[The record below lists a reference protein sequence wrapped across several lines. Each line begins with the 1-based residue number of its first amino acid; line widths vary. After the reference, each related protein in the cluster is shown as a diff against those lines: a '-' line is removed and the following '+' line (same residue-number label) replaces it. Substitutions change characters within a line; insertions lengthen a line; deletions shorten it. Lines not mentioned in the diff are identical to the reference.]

1 MNIRNVK
8 DIGGLVA
15 YLAENLNWP
24 AAVENVEEIADYMYD
39 FTADDLGIRPDE
51 FAKVES
57 LRQLPPLVEEQT
69 WGIFAVEF
77 SSTKFSVMALR
88 RILSRLVPNKRNAAE
103 HAVWDC
109 KDLLFFCFWGRGR
122 NRRIMVAHFEETED
136 NHFLVRAFDVE
147 PEVAGPIEL
156 EKFKERLSYLQWPN
170 VSDNDRD
177 PQMWRDT
184 WLQAFDTYYRQV
196 ITTSAKLAVELAR
209 VAKDVKERIL
219 ATLEAETERGF
230 VHKLCDKVR
239 KTLVHNLSTS
249 EFADIYAQTIV
260 YGLFS
265 ARCMDE
271 TPETFSAEE
280 AISLIPTTNPFLK
293 SLMRDC
299 FQRRG
304 KLSFD
309 ELGIGDIVELL
320 SHVDAKVIADDF
332 GRQSGGGREDPV
344 IHFYEE
350 FLKEYDKAQKVERGV
365 FYTPQPVVTFTV
377 RAVDYLL
384 KTVFGLADG
393 LACDAVRKVKRDVK
407 VFMPRKKTFKV
418 ESREVE
424 EPCVQILDPAT
435 GTGTYIRQTILQ
447 IYENFKAKW
456 EGRAPARPQD
466 RDALNEVWSRYV
478 DAHVLPRLY
487 AFELM
492 MAPYA
497 VAHMKLAMVL
507 KDTGYDFKGGERL
520 KVYLTNT
527 LEEPGGTEKQMSLDF
542 GESDPLAT
550 ESLAANEAKKNGGI
564 NIVIGN
570 PPYSGESQ
578 NKGAWI
584 MDLMKE
590 YKMEPGGK
598 VKLKERNP
606 KWINDDY
613 VKFIRYG
620 QERIRQ
626 AGSGILAYIN
636 PHGFIDNPTFRGMRW
651 NLLREFDE
659 IYILNLHGNSKKKET
674 CPDGSKDEN
683 VFDIMQG
690 VSINLFVKWGKSPTG
705 LTGFT
710 GLVDKE
716 KNPVNPVNPVEK
728 LATVHYADLYGA
740 RNRKYDFLSS
750 TQVGDIEW
758 KSFVPTDS
766 MSFFKPSI
774 SSGVEDRSAFGV
786 KELFMHTGTGVL
798 TANDAMNISFSP
810 SEQAAKLKDILEMP
824 EAQWRIKYSKP
835 HDVRD
840 WIYSEAKNDAANKDM
855 KIIPISYRPFDIR
868 HTGYTGKTKGVYTNP
883 RYELMRHIIGFQNV
897 SLLTCRQTVDAWCH
911 VSVASEI
918 VDDCRVSNKTKER
931 GYVFPLYLY
940 DTAVEP
946 PSRRV
951 NFDAAIYKKI
961 CKAAGL
967 KFSDQ
972 DLQATACK
980 HESSACKS
988 CPENSNPQLVF
999 DYIYGVLHSG
1009 KYRKKYAE
1017 FLKIDFPRIPYPKNG
1032 EEFRTMAA
1040 FGAELR
1046 RIHCMEDF
1054 DEAAEVELVGGDGAP
1069 GGRALPVKPTVVKP
1083 VWKDGGVYIDKEV
1096 KFTNVAEDLWNFYI
1110 GGYQPL
1116 QKWLKDRKGREL
1128 SAEDVSHYKRMV
1140 RAIARTRDIMAK
1152 IEGCYELTA
1161 CSCED

>member
-1 MNIRNVK
+1 MDIRCVK

-15 YLAENLNWP
+15 YLSENLNWP
-24 AAVENVEEIADYMYD
+24 VVAENVEDIADYMYD
-39 FTADDLGIRPDE
+39 FTADDLGIRPEE

-57 LRQLPPLVEEQT
+57 LKQLPPLVEDQQ
-69 WGIFAVEF
+69 WGVFSVEF
-77 SSTKFSVMALR
+77 ASAKFSVTALR
-88 RILSRLVPNKRNAAE
+88 RILSRLVPNKRNATN
-103 HAVWDC
+103 HAVWDN
-109 KDLLFFCFWGRGR
+109 DNLLFFCFWGAGR
-122 NRRIMVAHFEETED
+122 NRRIMVAHFEATQDE
-136 NHFLVRAFDVE
+136 HFLVRAFDCE
-147 PEVAGPIEL
+147 PEVEDPMVL
-156 EKFKERLSYLQWPN
+156 KKFHDRLVCLQWPN
-170 VSDNDRD
+170 VRDNDRN

-184 WLQAFDTYYRQV
+184 WLQAFDTYYREK

-219 ATLEAETERGF
+219 ATLEAETEKGF

-239 KTLVHNLSTS
+239 QTLVHNLSTS
-249 EFADIYAQTIV
+249 EFADMYAQTIV

-271 TPETFSAEE
+271 TPENFSAEE

-293 SLMRDC
+293 SLMLDC

-304 KLSFD
+304 GLSFD

-393 LACDAVRKVKRDVK
+393 LACDEKIKVEKE
-407 VFMPRKKTFKV
+407 FKV
-418 ESREVE
+418 YNKTKKGNLGKGFRIEKREVE
-424 EPCVQILDPAT
+424 MPRIQLLDPAT

-447 IYENFKAKW
+447 IYENFKARYVATTPSSSHLTAAFR
-456 EGRAPARPQD
+456 ED
-466 RDALNEVWSRYV
+466 WSRCV

-527 LEEPGGTEKQMSLDF
+527 LEEPGDTAKQMTLDF
-542 GESDPLAT
+542 GEGDPLAT

-570 PPYSGESQ
+570 PPYSGISQ
-578 NKGAWI
+578 NNGEWI
-584 MDLMKE
+584 TKLVDE
-590 YKMEPGGK
+590 YKYTDG
-598 VKLKERNP
+598 VYFNER
-606 KWINDDY
+606 KHWLNDDY

-620 QERIRQ
+620 QERIHQ
-626 AGSGILAYIN
+626 AGWGILAYIN
-636 PHGFIDNPTFRGMRW
+636 PHGFIDNVTFRAMRW
-651 NLLREFDE
+651 NLLKEFDE
-659 IYILNLHGNSKKKET
+659 IYILNLHGNAKKHET
-674 CPDGSKDEN
+674 CPDGNKDEN
-683 VFDIMQG
+683 VFDIEQG
-690 VSINLFVKWGKSPTG
+690 VSINIFVKHDKG
-705 LTGFT
+705 LTGSKGLT
-710 GLVDKE
+710 GLYPGTGKA
-716 KNPVNPVNPVEK
+716 
-728 LATVHYADLYGA
+728 LAIVRYADLFGL
-740 RNRKYDFLSS
+740 RGRKYDVLLQTAFSK
-750 TQVGDIEW
+750 VEW
-758 KSFVPTDS
+758 KELSPVDPYYFFAPKDFGAADS
-766 MSFFKPSI
+766 YREGFGIDELCSVSTT
-774 SSGVEDRSAFGV
+774 GVVTARDSVVVDIDRLKLLQRIERFADLQIPDSVIRG
-786 KELFMHTGTGVL
+786 ELFPDKE
-798 TANDAMNISFSP
+798 DAKYL
-810 SEQAAKLKDILEMP
+810 AGDTRGWKL
-824 EAQWRIKYSKP
+824 
-835 HDVRD
+835 
-840 WIYSEAKNDAANKDM
+840 SEARKEVAGHDREKCIRAYD
-855 KIIPISYRPFDIR
+855 YRPFDVRSIYYSESMVDWGR
-868 HTGYTGKTKGVYTNP
+868 EK
-883 RYELMRHIIGFQNV
+883 LMSHLMAENQA
-897 SLLTCRQTVDAWCH
+897 LLCCRQISGNDWCH
-911 VSVASEI
+911 VGITTCV

-967 KFSDQ
+967 TYSDE
-972 DLQATACK
+972 DLQASAGK
-980 HESSACKS
+980 SSS
-988 CPENSNPQLVF
+988 EYPQLVF

-1017 FLKIDFPRIPYPKNG
+1017 FLKIDFPRIPYPKSG

-1054 DEAAEVELVGGDGAP
+1054 DEAAEVELVGEDDAAGHGGEGA
-1069 GGRALPVKPTVVKP
+1069 VVTKP
-1083 VWKDGGVYIDKEV
+1083 VWKAGCVYIDKEV

-1140 RAIARTRDIMAK
+1140 RAIARTRDIMAQ
-1152 IEGCYELTA
+1152 IDAAYEV
-1161 CSCED
+1161 

>member
-1 MNIRNVK
+1 MDIRSVK
-8 DIGGLVA
+8 DVGGLVA
-15 YLAENLNWP
+15 YLVENLNWP
-24 AAVENVEEIADYMYD
+24 AAVENVEDIADYMYD
-39 FTADDLGIRPDE
+39 FTADDLGIRSEE

-57 LRQLPPLVEEQT
+57 LKQLPPLVEDQP
-69 WGIFAVEF
+69 WGIFTVEF
-77 SSTKFSVMALR
+77 ASAKFSVTALR
-88 RILSRLVPNKRNAAE
+88 RILSRLVPKKRNAAD

-109 KDLLFFCFWGRGR
+109 KDLLFFCFWGKGR
-122 NRRIMVAHFEETED
+122 NRRIMVAHFEETKD
-136 NHFLVRAFDVE
+136 KHFLVRAFDCE
-147 PEVAGPIEL
+147 PEVEDEIV
-156 EKFKERLSYLQWPN
+156 FKHFTERLSCLQWPQCH
-170 VSDNDRD
+170 DNDRD
-177 PQMWRDT
+177 PELWHNH
-184 WLQAFDTYYRQV
+184 WLCAFDTYYREK
-196 ITTSAKLAVELAR
+196 ITTSTKLAVELAR

-219 ATLEAETERGF
+219 ATLGAETERGF
-230 VHKLCDKVR
+230 VHQLCDKVR
-239 KTLVHNLSTS
+239 KTLVHNLSIS
-249 EFADIYAQTIV
+249 EFADMYAQTIV

-293 SLMRDC
+293 NLMRDC

-309 ELGIGDIVELL
+309 ELGIGDVVDLL

-332 GRQSGGGREDPV
+332 GRQTGGGREDPV

-393 LACDAVRKVKRDVK
+393 LACDEKI
-407 VFMPRKKTFKV
+407 KV
-418 ESREVE
+418 EKEFRVYNKTKKGNLGKGFRMEKREVE
-424 EPCVQILDPAT
+424 MPRIQLLDPAT
-435 GTGTYIRQTILQ
+435 GTGTYIRQAILQ
-447 IYENFKAKW
+447 IFENFKKRW
-456 EGRAPARPQD
+456 ESGRARTPNASQQFRED
-466 RDALNEVWSRYV
+466 WSRYV

-527 LEEPGGTEKQMSLDF
+527 LEEPGDTAKQMTLDF

-570 PPYSGESQ
+570 PPYSNSST

-584 MDLMKE
+584 LDLIKSYKE
-590 YKMEPGGK
+590 NLNEKK
-598 VKLKERNP
+598 
-606 KWINDDY
+606 INLDDDY
-613 VKFIRYG
+613 IKFIRYG
-620 QERIRQ
+620 QHVVDRCG
-626 AGSGILAYIN
+626 AGILAYISN
-636 PHGFIDNPTFRGMRW
+636 NSFLDGITHRQMRKT
-651 NLLREFDE
+651 LLESFDE
-659 IYILNLHGNSKKKET
+659 IYILNLHGNARKKET

-690 VSINLFVKWGKSPTG
+690 VAISLFVKHDKTGRANTPGSPQPNNNG
-705 LTGFT
+705 DSLEDGC
-710 GLVDKE
+710 GAAGVRAL
-716 KNPVNPVNPVEK
+716 PK
-728 LATVHYADLYGA
+728 LATVHYADLYGLGED
-740 RNRKYDFLSS
+740 KYQFLSLKGLE
-750 TQVGDIEW
+750 QIPW
-758 KSFVPTDS
+758 KTLDLKVPYY
-766 MSFFKPSI
+766 FFAPKDFSLQGEYEKGF
-774 SSGVEDRSAFGV
+774 GVEDLMLVNNSGIQTKRDDLVYQFDAKAIKDVINGLRKLPPEEFRMKFSVGEDGV
-786 KELFMHTGTGVL
+786 AWSIAG
-798 TANDAMNISFSP
+798 
-810 SEQAAKLKDILEMP
+810 
-824 EAQWRIKYSKP
+824 
-835 HDVRD
+835 
-840 WIYSEAKNDAANKDM
+840 AKNDVM
-855 KIIPISYRPFDIR
+855 KNAGRFLRVAYHPFDCR
-868 HTGYTGKTKGVYTNP
+868 HTYFTGQSSGWMARSRMPASSHMLFGNVAILAVRNT
-883 RYELMRHIIGFQNV
+883 RHEHCYNYFA
-897 SLLTCRQTVDAWCH
+897 VDT
-911 VSVASEI
+911 I
-918 VDDCRVSNKTKER
+918 VDKDGISGFDNCRF
-931 GYVFPLYLY
+931 FPLYLY
-940 DTAVEP
+940 DTEVEP

-980 HESSACKS
+980 HGAKSSACKS
-988 CPENSNPQLVF
+988 CPESSNPQLVF

-1032 EEFRTMAA
+1032 EEFRTMAT

-1054 DEAAEVELVGGDGAP
+1054 DEAAEVELVGGGDAAGHDGEDAV
-1069 GGRALPVKPTVVKP
+1069 ATQVVKP
-1083 VWKDGGVYIDKEV
+1083 VWKDGCVYVDKEV
-1096 KFTNVAEDLWNFYI
+1096 KFTNVAEDLWSFYI

-1152 IEGCYELTA
+1152 IDAAYEV
-1161 CSCED
+1161 

>member
-1 MNIRNVK
+1 MDIWNVK

-39 FTADDLGIRPDE
+39 FTADDLGIRPEE

-57 LRQLPPLVEEQT
+57 LKQLPPLVEEQT

-249 EFADIYAQTIV
+249 EFADMYAQTIV

-332 GRQSGGGREDPV
+332 GRQTGGGREDPV

-407 VFMPRKKTFKV
+407 VFMPRKKTFKI

-447 IYENFKAKW
+447 IYENFKHRW
-456 EGRAPARPQD
+456 ETGRARSPSAPQQFRED
-466 RDALNEVWSRYV
+466 WSRYV

-626 AGSGILAYIN
+626 AGGGILAYIN

-651 NLLREFDE
+651 NLLKEFDE
-659 IYILNLHGNSKKKET
+659 IYILNLHGNAKKHET

-710 GLVDKE
+710 GLVAKE
-716 KNPVNPVNPVEK
+716 KNPVNSVNPVEK
-728 LATVHYADLYGA
+728 LATVHYADLYGT
-740 RNRKYDFLSS
+740 RQHKYEFLAAA
-750 TQVGDIEW
+750 TLQ
-758 KSFVPTDS
+758 
-766 MSFFKPSI
+766 SI
-774 SSGVEDRSAFGV
+774 HWHTFSPLERMYFMVEKDLSLKDEYEKGFCLN
-786 KELFMHTGTGVL
+786 ELCEDNTVSVV
-798 TANDAMNISFSP
+798 TANDTVLIGSSVQTVLKQVAESYGDAVEDKCVKRYAYRVFDWKFIYYDV
-810 SEQAAKLKDILEMP
+810 AKVARAREKMMKHFLFDNNLGLI
-824 EAQWRIKYSKP
+824 
-835 HDVRD
+835 
-840 WIYSEAKNDAANKDM
+840 AKRGFPNDA
-855 KIIPISYRPFDIR
+855 PP
-868 HTGYTGKTKGVYTNP
+868 
-883 RYELMRHIIGFQNV
+883 GFV
-897 SLLTCRQTVDAWCH
+897 TSCMPDFRQWSCSGMQGGD
-911 VSVASEI
+911 
-918 VDDCRVSNKTKER
+918 
-931 GYVFPLYLY
+931 YVFPFYLY

-980 HESSACKS
+980 HGAKSSACKS
-988 CPENSNPQLVF
+988 CPEDSNPQLVF
-999 DYIYGVLHSG
+999 DYIYAVLHSG

-1054 DEAAEVELVGGDGAP
+1054 DEPAEVELVGGDGAP

>member
-1 MNIRNVK
+1 MDIRSVK

-239 KTLVHNLSTS
+239 KSLVHNLSTS
-249 EFADIYAQTIV
+249 EFADMYAQTIV

-447 IYENFKAKW
+447 IYENFKHRW
-456 EGRAPARPQD
+456 ETGRARSPSAPQQFRED
-466 RDALNEVWSRYV
+466 WSRYV

-728 LATVHYADLYGA
+728 LATVRYADLYGTREMKNEWLA
-740 RNRKYDFLSS
+740 GRSLDQIKWTDVLPRSPMLFMVPKNFGLQDEYDKGFRLS
-750 TQVGDIEW
+750 EL
-758 KSFVPTDS
+758 VPLDS
-766 MSFFKPSI
+766 M
-774 SSGVEDRSAFGV
+774 GVT
-786 KELFMHTGTGVL
+786 TG
-798 TANDAMNISFSP
+798 NDAVLVSQNQKNLLLAI
-810 SEQAAKLKDILEMP
+810 ENVLGAEVDHKYIKKIL
-824 EAQWRIKYSKP
+824 
-835 HDVRD
+835 
-840 WIYSEAKNDAANKDM
+840 
-855 KIIPISYRPFDIR
+855 YRPFDEEFVYYKADLLARAREKFMANFRQENLGICLVKICSR
-868 HTGYTGKTKGVYTNP
+868 DDELPVFCTTKITDKT
-883 RYELMRHIIGFQNV
+883 
-897 SLLTCRQTVDAWCH
+897 LLSSKDNC
-911 VSVASEI
+911 
-918 VDDCRVSNKTKER
+918 N
-931 GYVFPLYLY
+931 VFPLYLY

-967 KFSDQ
+967 KFSAT

-980 HESSACKS
+980 HGTQSSACKCRS
-988 CPENSNPQLVF
+988 ENGNPQLVF
-999 DYIYGVLHSG
+999 DYIYAVLHSG

-1054 DEAAEVELVGGDGAP
+1054 DEPAEVELVGGDGAP

>member
-1 MNIRNVK
+1 MDIRCVK
-8 DIGGLVA
+8 DFSGLVT
-15 YLAENLNWP
+15 YLVENLNWP
-24 AAVENVEEIADYMYD
+24 AGVENLEDIADYMYD
-39 FTADDLGIRPDE
+39 FTADDIGIRPEE

-57 LRQLPPLVEEQT
+57 LKQLPPLVEDQL

-77 SSTKFSVMALR
+77 ASAKFSVTALR
-88 RILSRLVPNKRNAAE
+88 RILSRLVPTRRNAAN
-103 HAVWDC
+103 HAVWDYQN
-109 KDLLFFCFWGRGR
+109 LLFFCFWGEGR
-122 NRRIMVAHFEETED
+122 NSRIMVAHFEETED
-136 NHFLVRAFDVE
+136 HHFLVRAFDCE
-147 PEVAGPIEL
+147 PEVADPMEL
-156 EKFKERLSYLQWPN
+156 KKFKDRLNYLQWPN

-177 PQMWRDT
+177 PQMWRNT
-184 WLQAFDTYYRQV
+184 WLEAFDTYYRET

-219 ATLEAETERGF
+219 ATLEAETSNGF
-230 VHKLCDKVR
+230 IHRLCDKVR
-239 KTLVHNLSTS
+239 QTLVHNLSQH
-249 EFADIYAQTIV
+249 EFADMYAQTIV

-304 KLSFD
+304 RLSFD

-320 SHVDAKVIADDF
+320 SHVDANVIADDF
-332 GRQSGGGREDPV
+332 GRQTGGGREDPV

-350 FLKEYDKAQKVERGV
+350 FLKEYDKAQKIERGV

-393 LACDAVRKVKRDVK
+393 LACDETIKVEKE
-407 VFMPRKKTFKV
+407 FKV
-418 ESREVE
+418 YNKTKKGNLGKGFRMEKREVE
-424 EPCVQILDPAT
+424 MPRIQLLDPAT

-447 IYENFKAKW
+447 IYENFKQRYVATASSPSNPTDFA
-456 EGRAPARPQD
+456 EA
-466 RDALNEVWSRYV
+466 WSRYV

-527 LEEPGGTEKQMSLDF
+527 LEEPGDTAKQMTLDF
-542 GESDPLAT
+542 GEGDPLAT

-570 PPYSGESQ
+570 PPYSNSST

-584 MDLMKE
+584 LNLIKSYKE
-590 YKMEPGGK
+590 NLNEKK
-598 VKLKERNP
+598 
-606 KWINDDY
+606 INLDDDY
-613 VKFIRYG
+613 IKFIRYG
-620 QERIRQ
+620 QYVVDRCG
-626 AGSGILAYIN
+626 AGILAYISN
-636 PHGFIDNPTFRGMRW
+636 NSFLDGITHRQMRKT
-651 NLLREFDE
+651 LIESFDE
-659 IYILNLHGNSKKKET
+659 IYILNLHGNARKKET

-690 VSINLFVKWGKSPTG
+690 VAISLFVKHDKTGRANTPGSPQPNNNG
-705 LTGFT
+705 DSLEDGC
-710 GLVDKE
+710 GAAGVRAL
-716 KNPVNPVNPVEK
+716 PK
-728 LATVHYADLYGA
+728 LATVHYADLYGLSEF
-740 RNRKYDFLSS
+740 KYEYLSS
-750 TQVGDIEW
+750 KRVQQVEW
-758 KSFVPTDS
+758 QTLTTAQPYYFFAPKDFSAQNDWERGFSVVDCFVTINSGIQTKRDDFVVS
-766 MSFFKPSI
+766 MSE
-774 SSGVEDRSAFGV
+774 V
-786 KELFMHTGTGVL
+786 
-798 TANDAMNISFSP
+798 DAKTVIGDLVSLESDEIRKKYLLGKDGRDWKIEN
-810 SEQAAKLKDILEMP
+810 AKKDILNSSQKVVMY
-824 EAQWRIKYSKP
+824 A
-835 HDVRD
+835 
-840 WIYSEAKNDAANKDM
+840 
-855 KIIPISYRPFDIR
+855 YRPFDLR
-868 HTGYTGKTKGVYTNP
+868 FTVYTGRSRGFMGYP
-883 RYELMRHIIGFQNV
+883 RASVMDSMVAGANV
-897 SLLTCRQTVDAWCH
+897 SLIVTKKNRQ
-911 VSVASEI
+911 VSL
-918 VDDCRVSNKTKER
+918 
-931 GYVFPLYLY
+931 GYVYATSCISDLHVLDTAGDSQFSIPLYLY
-940 DTAVEP
+940 DTEVEP
-946 PSRRV
+946 PTRRV

-980 HESSACKS
+980 HGAKSSAYKS
-988 CPENSNPQLVF
+988 CSESNNPQLVF

-1017 FLKIDFPRIPYPKNG
+1017 FLKIDFPRIPYPKSG
-1032 EEFRTMAA
+1032 EEFHTMAA

-1054 DEAAEVELVGGDGAP
+1054 DEAEGVELVGGDGAA
-1069 GGRALPVKPTVVKP
+1069 GVRALPDRPTVTKP
-1083 VWKDGGVYIDKEV
+1083 MWKDGCVYIDKEAR
-1096 KFTNVAEDLWNFYI
+1096 FTNVAEDLWNFYI

-1128 SAEDVSHYKRMV
+1128 SAEDVSHYKRIV
-1140 RAIARTRDIMAK
+1140 RAITQTRDVMAE
-1152 IEGCYELTA
+1152 IDMIYTV
-1161 CSCED
+1161 

>member
-1 MNIRNVK
+1 MDIRNVK

-39 FTADDLGIRPDE
+39 FTADDLGIRPEE

-57 LRQLPPLVEEQT
+57 LKQLPPLVEEQT

-249 EFADIYAQTIV
+249 EFADMYAQTIV

-447 IYENFKAKW
+447 IYENFKHRW
-456 EGRAPARPQD
+456 ETGRARSPSAPQQFRED
-466 RDALNEVWSRYV
+466 WSRYV

-542 GESDPLAT
+542 GEGDPLAT

-570 PPYSGESQ
+570 PPYSGVSQ
-578 NKGAWI
+578 NNGEWI
-584 MDLMKE
+584 TKLVDE
-590 YKMEPGGK
+590 YKYTNG
-598 VKLKERNP
+598 VYFNER
-606 KWINDDY
+606 KHWLNDDY

-620 QERIRQ
+620 QERIHQ

-636 PHGFIDNPTFRGMRW
+636 PHGFIDNVTFRAMRW
-651 NLLREFDE
+651 NLLKEFDE
-659 IYILNLHGNSKKKET
+659 IYILNLHGNAKKHET
-674 CPDGSKDEN
+674 CPDGNKDEN
-683 VFDIMQG
+683 VFDIEQG
-690 VSINLFVKWGKSPTG
+690 VSINLFVKYDKTSSRSGARADNGKKIAS
-705 LTGFT
+705 
-710 GLVDKE
+710 VR
-716 KNPVNPVNPVEK
+716 
-728 LATVHYADLYGA
+728 YADLFGL
-740 RNRKYDFLSS
+740 RGKKYDYLLQTAFSEVNWQELA
-750 TQVGDIEW
+750 
-758 KSFVPTDS
+758 PTDPYY
-766 MSFFKPSI
+766 FFAPK
-774 SSGVEDRSAFGV
+774 DFSAAGEYETGF
-786 KELFMHTGTGVL
+786 KLEEFMPLNSTGVL
-798 TANDAMNISFSP
+798 TMGDSFAVS
-810 SEQAAKLKDILEMP
+810 QDKKCLKDRIRKFLAGNVTSEKLTEDFSLGKNYAQFVLEGKSAI
-824 EAQWRIKYSKP
+824 EFNATSLRKY
-835 HDVRD
+835 
-840 WIYSEAKNDAANKDM
+840 N
-855 KIIPISYRPFDIR
+855 YRPFDENWIYYDSKVIWR
-868 HTGYTGKTKGVYTNP
+868 HRDKV
-883 RYELMRHIIGFQNV
+883 MRHV
-897 SLLTCRQTVDAWCH
+897 SDDSLSLVVCKQMATNEWSLVLSALGL
-911 VSVASEI
+911 
-918 VDDCRVSNKTKER
+918 VDDCYVSNKTKER

-967 KFSDQ
+967 KFSAT

-980 HESSACKS
+980 HGAKSSACKS
-988 CPENSNPQLVF
+988 CPEDSNPQLVF

-1032 EEFRTMAA
+1032 EEFCTMAA

>member
-1 MNIRNVK
+1 MDIRNVK
-8 DIGGLVA
+8 DIGGLLD
-15 YLAENLNWP
+15 YLQEYVGWNIS
-24 AAVENVEEIADYMYD
+24 ETGCEDIADYMYEY
-39 FTADDLGIRPDE
+39 TPDE
-51 FAKVES
+51 LGLKPAECAKIRS
-57 LRQLPPLVEEQT
+57 LKQLPSLDEKQK
-69 WGIFAVEF
+69 WGIFAVDF
-77 SSTKFSVMALR
+77 ATAKLSVTALR
-88 RILSRLVPNKRNAAE
+88 KILAHLIPTRRNAAD
-103 HAVWDC
+103 HKVWNAEDM
-109 KDLLFFCFWGRGR
+109 LFFCFWGSGAERT
-122 NRRIMVAHFEETED
+122 ICVAS
-136 NHFLVRAFDVE
+136 FLEQKNAPAQIRCFYCA
-147 PEVAGPIEL
+147 PNQAGPL
-156 EKFKERLSYLQWPN
+156 EKVKFEHNLRKLQWT
-170 VSDNDRD
+170 VSAD
-177 PQMWRDT
+177 WHK
-184 WLQAFDTYYRQV
+184 AFDTFYGEV
-196 ITTSAKLAVELAR
+196 IKTSAELAQR
-209 VAKDVKERIL
+209 LAEVATEIKRRIL
-219 ATLEAETERGF
+219 DALEVESERGF
-230 VHKLCDKVR
+230 VHRQCDKVR
-239 KTLVHNLSTS
+239 RDLIQQLSYE
-249 EFADIYAQTIV
+249 EFADMYAQTIV

-271 TPETFSAEE
+271 SLNDFSANE
-280 AISLIPTTNPFLK
+280 AIDLIPNTNPFLK
-293 SLMRDC
+293 GLMRDC
-299 FQRRG
+299 FQKRADG
-304 KLSFD
+304 KLGFD
-309 ELGIGDIVELL
+309 ELGIGDVVNLL
-320 SHVDAKVIADDF
+320 SRVKNAKVIAAHFDF
-332 GRQSGGGREDPV
+332 MTGGGKEDPV

-350 FLKEYDKAQKVERGV
+350 FLAAYDKKQKVERGV
-365 FYTPQPVVTFTV
+365 FYTPKSVVGFTV

-384 KTVFGLADG
+384 KSVFGISDG
-393 LACDAVRKVKRDVK
+393 LACDEKIDVPVKPK
-407 VFMPRKKTFKV
+407 SKKTKKV
-418 ESREVE
+418 HRI
-424 EPCVQILDPAT
+424 QLLDPAT
-435 GTGTYIRQTILQ
+435 GTGTYVMETILQ
-447 IYENFKAKW
+447 IYENFKNKHKGLSKEAFHDEW
-456 EGRAPARPQD
+456 
-466 RDALNEVWSRYV
+466 NEYV

-507 KDTGYDFKGGERL
+507 KDTGYDFKDGERL

-527 LEEPGGTEKQMSLDF
+527 LEEPGDTDRQMLLDGF
-542 GESDPLAT
+542 GKDDPLAA
-550 ESLAANEAKKNGGI
+550 ESAAANEAKKNGGI

>member
-1 MNIRNVK
+1 MDIRNVK

-249 EFADIYAQTIV
+249 EFADMYAQTIV

-332 GRQSGGGREDPV
+332 GRQTGGGREDPV

-418 ESREVE
+418 ECREVE

-447 IYENFKAKW
+447 IYENFKHRW
-456 EGRAPARPQD
+456 ETGRARSPSAPQQFRED
-466 RDALNEVWSRYV
+466 WSRYV

-626 AGSGILAYIN
+626 ACSGILAYIN

-740 RNRKYDFLSS
+740 RNRKYDFL
-750 TQVGDIEW
+750 W
-758 KSFVPTDS
+758 L
-766 MSFFKPSI
+766 
-774 SSGVEDRSAFGV
+774 FGH
-786 KELFMHTGTGVL
+786 KCGSL
-798 TANDAMNISFSP
+798 
-810 SEQAAKLKDILEMP
+810 QAA
-824 EAQWRIKYSKP
+824 
-835 HDVRD
+835 
-840 WIYSEAKNDAANKDM
+840 
-855 KIIPISYRPFDIR
+855 
-868 HTGYTGKTKGVYTNP
+868 
-883 RYELMRHIIGFQNV
+883 
-897 SLLTCRQTVDAWCH
+897 
-911 VSVASEI
+911 
-918 VDDCRVSNKTKER
+918 
-931 GYVFPLYLY
+931 
-940 DTAVEP
+940 
-946 PSRRV
+946 
-951 NFDAAIYKKI
+951 
-961 CKAAGL
+961 
-967 KFSDQ
+967 
-972 DLQATACK
+972 
-980 HESSACKS
+980 
-988 CPENSNPQLVF
+988 
-999 DYIYGVLHSG
+999 
-1009 KYRKKYAE
+1009 
-1017 FLKIDFPRIPYPKNG
+1017 
-1032 EEFRTMAA
+1032 
-1040 FGAELR
+1040 
-1046 RIHCMEDF
+1046 
-1054 DEAAEVELVGGDGAP
+1054 
-1069 GGRALPVKPTVVKP
+1069 
-1083 VWKDGGVYIDKEV
+1083 
-1096 KFTNVAEDLWNFYI
+1096 
-1110 GGYQPL
+1110 
-1116 QKWLKDRKGREL
+1116 
-1128 SAEDVSHYKRMV
+1128 
-1140 RAIARTRDIMAK
+1140 
-1152 IEGCYELTA
+1152 
-1161 CSCED
+1161 

>member
-1 MNIRNVK
+1 MDIRCVK

-15 YLAENLNWP
+15 YLSENLNWP
-24 AAVENVEEIADYMYD
+24 AAVENVEDIADYMYD
-39 FTADDLGIRPDE
+39 FTADDLGIRPEE

-57 LRQLPPLVEEQT
+57 LKQLPPLVEDQQ
-69 WGIFAVEF
+69 WGIFSVEF
-77 SSTKFSVMALR
+77 ASAKFSVTALR
-88 RILSRLVPNKRNAAE
+88 RILSRLVPKKRNAAD

-109 KDLLFFCFWGRGR
+109 KDLLFFCFWGMER

-136 NHFLVRAFDVE
+136 KHFLVRAFDFE
-147 PEVAGPIEL
+147 PEVEDQMVL
-156 EKFKERLSYLQWPN
+156 KSYRNRLNCLQWPN
-170 VSDNDRD
+170 TASEAQDRKKWHD
-177 PQMWRDT
+177 S
-184 WLQAFDTYYRQV
+184 WLEAFDTYYREK

-219 ATLEAETERGF
+219 ATLEAETEKGF

-239 KTLVHNLSTS
+239 QTLVHNLSTS
-249 EFADIYAQTIV
+249 EFADMYAQTIV

-271 TPETFSAEE
+271 TPENFSAEE

-304 KLSFD
+304 RLSFD
-309 ELGIGDIVELL
+309 ELGIGDIVDLL

-350 FLKEYDKAQKVERGV
+350 FLKEYDKAQKIERGV

-407 VFMPRKKTFKV
+407 VYMPRKKTFKV
-418 ESREVE
+418 EKREVE

-447 IYENFKAKW
+447 IYENFKARYVATTPSSSHLTAAFR
-456 EGRAPARPQD
+456 ED
-466 RDALNEVWSRYV
+466 WSRYV

-527 LEEPGGTEKQMSLDF
+527 LEEPGDTEKQMSFDF
-542 GESDPLAT
+542 GEGDPLAT

-570 PPYSGESQ
+570 PPYSGISQ
-578 NKGAWI
+578 NNGEWI
-584 MDLMKE
+584 TKLVDE
-590 YKMEPGGK
+590 YKYTDG
-598 VKLKERNP
+598 VYFNER
-606 KWINDDY
+606 KHWLNDDY

-620 QERIRQ
+620 QERIHQ

-636 PHGFIDNPTFRGMRW
+636 PHGFIDNVTFRAMRW
-651 NLLREFDE
+651 NLLKEFDE
-659 IYILNLHGNSKKKET
+659 IYILNLHGNSKKHEMS
-674 CPDGSKDEN
+674 PDGSKDEN

-690 VSINLFVKWGKSPTG
+690 VSINLFVKYGEKGRANTPGSPCPLNNEAALECGCDAGARTQ
-705 LTGFT
+705 
-710 GLVDKE
+710 D
-716 KNPVNPVNPVEK
+716 K
-728 LATVHYADLYGA
+728 LATVHYADLYGV
-740 RNRKYDFLSS
+740 REMKYDFL
-750 TQVGDIEW
+750 QVRKMTDITW
-758 KSFVPTDS
+758 KHLTPNAPYY
-766 MSFFKPSI
+766 FFMDKDFDARDEYEDGFKIDALLPLT
-774 SSGVEDRSAFGV
+774 SSGIVTMGDSFAYAETRNGMEERLND
-786 KELFMHTGTGVL
+786 LFDTPYTSSSLNQKYALGKNYADFIL
-798 TANDAMNISFSP
+798 RF
-810 SEQAAKLKDILEMP
+810 KKDGCMP
-824 EAQWRIKYSKP
+824 EESKYQE
-835 HDVRD
+835 V
-840 WIYSEAKNDAANKDM
+840 A
-855 KIIPISYRPFDIR
+855 YRPFELKWTYYDGNVVWRTREKVLR
-868 HTGYTGKTKGVYTNP
+868 HLLTKGNSSICVVRLNSRGDELPVFCTNK
-883 RYELMRHIIGFQNV
+883 ITDKT
-897 SLLTCRQTVDAWCH
+897 LLSSKDNC
-911 VSVASEI
+911 
-918 VDDCRVSNKTKER
+918 N
-931 GYVFPLYLY
+931 VFPLYLY

-967 KFSDQ
+967 TYSDE
-972 DLQATACK
+972 DLQASAGK
-980 HESSACKS
+980 SSS
-988 CPENSNPQLVF
+988 EYPQLVF

-1032 EEFRTMAA
+1032 EEFRAMAA

-1083 VWKDGGVYIDKEV
+1083 VWKDRCVYVDKET
-1096 KFTNVAEDLWNFYI
+1096 KFTNVPEELWNFYI

-1116 QKWLKDRKGREL
+1116 RKWLKDRKGREL
-1128 SAEDVSHYKRMV
+1128 SAEDVSHYRRMV

-1152 IEGCYELTA
+1152 IDEGYEV
-1161 CSCED
+1161 